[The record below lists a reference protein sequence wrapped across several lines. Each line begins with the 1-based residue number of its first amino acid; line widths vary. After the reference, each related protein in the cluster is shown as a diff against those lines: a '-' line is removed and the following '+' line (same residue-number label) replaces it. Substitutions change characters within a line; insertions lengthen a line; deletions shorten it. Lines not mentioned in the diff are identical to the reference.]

1 MAKIDF
7 VEEIDFVED
16 KPENKKIDLTPSGL
30 INNISGAAASAIMAP
45 YTAIKEGV
53 NPIEATKRNW
63 EKVQEAQKTNP
74 HPYMDAATDLAGY
87 MLLPQANLFKGAGLL
102 AKVGNSALTGGYQGA
117 LTGGLESLKN
127 KGDLSGAGSGAGIGA
142 GTNIGIPLAFKGAN
156 KVLQILP
163 KTGGFIAKTVGRI
176 KPETLEQVVKP
187 NSKALD
193 LTEDE
198 TQQLLLDTTQKV
210 RADYADLLK
219 RKGDDVGELLEK
231 LPQNVQFKAS
241 DLSNDLDNILTSYST
256 SGNAEVNPAV
266 NAFKKLRP
274 QIDDLLF
281 GNQGERVGKFADAI
295 DDLKF
300 PKETKEVFR
309 YGANGHY
316 GTKSASPLNDALV
329 QADRDFNTFILNRIK
344 ADAIEDPTL
353 LSKNTYVD
361 YMENQLGKVLDNVPS
376 EATAPYYEKFYQAID
391 NANMLNKQNMTRNP
405 LELYDINKNISGL
418 TNWGAKTDSE
428 KLSNEILRR
437 LYGAYSDRISSLS
450 PELQKAN
457 NIYANLMK
465 FKEND
470 AVNQVLRGDLLNE
483 GVIGAAPTALKNYKA
498 NVTSGNKAKN
508 IQDLETMLYKE
519 GYGTFTDKLDDINA
533 ARDLLNLDVTG
544 DSIKANVTKALARP
558 ALKAVRKMNQLGVP
572 QAIQKIKVPLQRL
585 LPPASVMMT
594 SPMLYGGVEYNDYRD

>member
-1 MAKIDF
+1 
-7 VEEIDFVED
+7 
-16 KPENKKIDLTPSGL
+16 
-30 INNISGAAASAIMAP
+30 
-45 YTAIKEGV
+45 
-53 NPIEATKRNW
+53 
-63 EKVQEAQKTNP
+63 
-74 HPYMDAATDLAGY
+74 
-87 MLLPQANLFKGAGLL
+87 
-102 AKVGNSALTGGYQGA
+102 
-117 LTGGLESLKN
+117 
-127 KGDLSGAGSGAGIGA
+127 
-142 GTNIGIPLAFKGAN
+142 
-156 KVLQILP
+156 
-163 KTGGFIAKTVGRI
+163 
-176 KPETLEQVVKP
+176 
-187 NSKALD
+187 
-193 LTEDE
+193 
-198 TQQLLLDTTQKV
+198 
-210 RADYADLLK
+210 
-219 RKGDDVGELLEK
+219 
-231 LPQNVQFKAS
+231 
-241 DLSNDLDNILTSYST
+241 
-256 SGNAEVNPAV
+256 
-266 NAFKKLRP
+266 
-274 QIDDLLF
+274 
-281 GNQGERVGKFADAI
+281 
-295 DDLKF
+295 
-300 PKETKEVFR
+300 
-309 YGANGHY
+309 
-316 GTKSASPLNDALV
+316 
-329 QADRDFNTFILNRIK
+329 
-344 ADAIEDPTL
+344 
-353 LSKNTYVD
+353 
-361 YMENQLGKVLDNVPS
+361 MENQLGKVLDNVPN

-437 LYGAYSDRISSLS
+437 LYGAYSDRIGSLN

-594 SPMLYGGVEYNDYRD
+594 SPMLYGGVEYNDYRN